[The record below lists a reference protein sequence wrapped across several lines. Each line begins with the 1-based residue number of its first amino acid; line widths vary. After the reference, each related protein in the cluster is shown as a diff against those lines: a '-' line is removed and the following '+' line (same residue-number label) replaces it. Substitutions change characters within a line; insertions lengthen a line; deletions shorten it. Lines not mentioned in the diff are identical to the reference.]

1 LQGLAG
7 GVETRLHGPD
17 RNPED
22 LGERINGLAIEVM
35 QDQDRPLLDWK
46 SPHGRIE
53 RRRVGFRRTRGRVK
67 TIDAGDA
74 AGRDL
79 AHTPA
84 PSSAVGHPGH
94 IDRDALEPRVEA
106 GGIAQAADLPPRGHE
121 RVLSGIA
128 RISFIAEDR
137 EREAVDG
144 IHSGADDLL
153 ERIEVAV
160 AGPVDERPV
169 SRGLDR
175 LPPRTR
181 STI

>member
-1 LQGLAG
+1 MAASSVARVGLGRAG
-7 GVETRLHGPD
+7 GRPET
-17 RNPED
+17 
-22 LGERINGLAIEVM
+22 V
-35 QDQDRPLLDWK
+35 
-46 SPHGRIE
+46 
-53 RRRVGFRRTRGRVK
+53 
-67 TIDAGDA
+67 DAGDA

-79 AHTPA
+79 AHAPA
-84 PSSAVGHPGH
+84 ASGAMGHPGR
-94 IDRDALEPRVEA
+94 IDGDALEPRVEA
-106 GGIAQAADLPPRGHE
+106 VGIAQPADLPPRGHE
-121 RVLSGIA
+121 RVLGGVA
-128 RISFIAEDR
+128 RVGFVAEDR

-175 LPPRTR
+175 LPPGTR